1 MKNIKLIVGLGN
13 PGKSYAN
20 NRHNFGYMVVDSLVQ
35 KLKLEEISTNK
46 NYEAAI
52 WRPKP
57 DEKILIVKPLTFMN
71 NSGLVVSELM
81 RFFKIGEDE
90 TVVIHDDLD
99 LPLGTVRMRQG
110 GGSGGHRGVES
121 INLVFGNDNFK
132 RIKLGINRPPEHL
145 PVEDYVLQNF
155 SKDEQNDVDKVV
167 DQVGQIVLQLC
178 SGEKEFTEETINL
191 AASL

>member
-1 MKNIKLIVGLGN
+1 MGLGN
-13 PGKSYAN
+13 IGASYAK
-20 NRHNFGYMVVDSLVQ
+20 NRHNFGFLVVDSLVQ
-35 KLKLEEISTNK
+35 KLKLDEISTNK
-46 NYEAAI
+46 SYEVAI
-52 WRPKP
+52 WRPNT

-71 NSGLVVSELM
+71 NSGLVVAELM
-81 RFFKIGEDE
+81 RFFKIGESE
-90 TVVIHDDLD
+90 TLVIHDDLD

-155 SKDEQNDVDKVV
+155 SNDEQKDVDIVV

-178 SGEKEFTEETINL
+178 SGNKEFTEETIKV
-191 AASL
+191 AYS